1 MKRAIVLVVLA
12 VVVMSIGVSAQA
24 PELKTYTFTE
34 VQNLKLQLL
43 QKDAIYAF
51 QDYQNKLNA
60 LNGTAEQFRKDNK
73 WPDGLQFDGQK
84 IEMHE
89 APKAPATPAV
99 PQAK

>member
-1 MKRAIVLVVLA
+1 MKQAMLVILA
-12 VVVMSIGVSAQA
+12 VAVMSIGVSAQA

-73 WPDGLQFDGQK
+73 WPEGLQFDGQAIVMK
-84 IEMHE
+84 E
-89 APKAPATPAV
+89 APKVPATPT
-99 PQAK
+99 PPAK